1 MGDCIV
7 CMCVCV
13 LCAKYL
19 QNPEESFESPEIEVT
34 DVVCHHVGVGSQTPS
49 SLQKYPV
56 FLETLSHFPTLF
68 LINSVSA
75 GFQL

>member
-56 FLETLSHFPTLF
+56 FLNTEPFPHALF
-68 LINSVSA
+68 D
-75 GFQL
+75 